1 MMYYRCIFFKQKT
14 AYEVRISDWSSDVCA
29 SDLNEQLQIV
39 GRYLGAASSDVIGI
53 LSAIGRDTAGAL
65 SIGRAGT
72 ASPAGWRVVERE
84 DDLERI
90 INELPSKPF
99 LIGQNGVSMSLAG
112 VQSKPGVAVDH
123 EGRTI
128 GRASCRERVCQYG
141 YISVLG
147 VS

>member
-99 LIGQNGVSMSLAG
+99 LIGQTG
-112 VQSKPGVAVDH
+112 VQ
-123 EGRTI
+123 I
-128 GRASCRERVCQYG
+128 GRASCRDRVFQYVRSTRVAG
-141 YISVLG
+141 TEKK
-147 VS
+147 

>member
-1 MMYYRCIFFKQKT
+1 M
-14 AYEVRISDWSSDVCA
+14 RISDWSSDVCS
-29 SDLNEQLQIV
+29 SDLC
-39 GRYLGAASSDVIGI
+39 
-53 LSAIGRDTAGAL
+53 DTAGAL

-112 VQSKPGVAVDH
+112 VQSKLGVAVDP
-123 EGRTI
+123 EGRICIPTDGSPSTHI
-128 GRASCRERVCQYG
+128 LKPDSTRLDRKSVVSGKGGSVRVEPG
-141 YISVLG
+141 GSRKITT
-147 VS
+147 